1 MHPRMWEG
9 EHDLRTSPCS
19 NSWAWKVCEYE
30 TLLRTAPQWRP
41 VPQSGLRLANDSGI
55 ACSEDPG
62 ISGEGELAGDGLL
75 LALCLSWHGLLG
87 SGYLFGLRS
96 GDAFYLVSFCEVVM
110 CLPVL
115 KHPCPLPCI
124 QTFCLRLYRNCCC
137 LFLVSL
143 LHGNVHWAY
152 PASSFAS

>member
-41 VPQSGLRLANDSGI
+41 VPQSGLRLANASGI

-62 ISGEGELAGDGLL
+62 INGEGELAGDGLL
-75 LALCLSWHGLLG
+75 LALCLSCMAFLVQATSFVLEVEMH
-87 SGYLFGLRS
+87 YIEFLFVRWS
-96 GDAFYLVSFCEVVM
+96 C
-110 CLPVL
+110 
-115 KHPCPLPCI
+115 
-124 QTFCLRLYRNCCC
+124 
-137 LFLVSL
+137 VSL
-143 LHGNVHWAY
+143 L
-152 PASSFAS
+152 